1 MGWSMKYKQYEIF
14 GSFLYHNEVFIRTPD
29 DELLPNMFF
38 NIQQA
43 HNWIDA
49 HIEAERNHNGNQ

>member
-1 MGWSMKYKQYEIF
+1 MGWSMKYKQYKIF
-14 GSFLYHNEVFIRTPD
+14 GSYLYHDEVFVRTPQ
-29 DELLPNMFF
+29 DELLPNIFI